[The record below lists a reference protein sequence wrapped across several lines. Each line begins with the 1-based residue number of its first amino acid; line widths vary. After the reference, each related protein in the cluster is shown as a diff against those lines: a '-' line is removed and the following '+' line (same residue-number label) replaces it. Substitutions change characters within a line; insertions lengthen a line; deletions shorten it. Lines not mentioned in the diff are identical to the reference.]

1 MKWNETRPGTPEQP
15 GPKTPEYGTL
25 NNPGTVKVKKTTP
38 FSVKY
43 VLSGCFIHLRF
54 SWVFSVHGQTAV
66 WFPQAA
72 QAKHT
77 KSQPIFE
84 TDLSS

>member
-1 MKWNETRPGTPEQP
+1 MKRNETRPGTPEQP

-54 SWVFSVHGQTAV
+54 S
-66 WFPQAA
+66 
-72 QAKHT
+72 
-77 KSQPIFE
+77 
-84 TDLSS
+84 